1 MIYWLK
7 STVLTEFINIYTI
20 SELYQRLSSA
30 VWWERERNI
39 KIQGM
44 YKLSDWVK
52 HKHGM
57 VLRSISSYLVL
68 EQHCN
73 LCCQFKRSHWSLKTN
88 SRSLGI
94 YIGLIL
100 SDHRSNKHEG
110 VLSRCWDEKA
120 PIKVEIYSPGPH
132 TLTEGGGGG
141 SGLREIWASPAQ
153 PFTLLAESWLCQRQ
167 EVKSH
172 SQTEYYQDQVISN
185 IDNVTLS
192 SHYHNITSD
201 GHIKSQLCI

>member
-1 MIYWLK
+1 MRYWLK

-110 VLSRCWDEKA
+110 VLSRCRDEKA

-132 TLTEGGGGG
+132 TLTEGGVRGWGVWLEG
-141 SGLREIWASPAQ
+141 DLS
-153 PFTLLAESWLCQRQ
+153 FTCTTFHTSCWVL
-167 EVKSH
+167 
-172 SQTEYYQDQVISN
+172 
-185 IDNVTLS
+185 TLS
-192 SHYHNITSD
+192 TAGSEITQSD
-201 GHIKSQLCI
+201 GVLSRPSDIKHWQCDSIKSLSQHY